1 MRISSS
7 LCLCGY
13 SSHQPSNSLFY
24 TGDQSGTPAI
34 ITNKDWN
41 SGLNPGWLLGNHGS
55 GYNGD
60 DLSINLSDGS
70 VRADASAAMDV
81 SFNNWHFVAMRMKRG
96 EKMSLLRSTGAGY
109 GLQEDPIDSVSG
121 SVDSG

>member
-1 MRISSS
+1 
-7 LCLCGY
+7 
-13 SSHQPSNSLFY
+13 
-24 TGDQSGTPAI
+24 
-34 ITNKDWN
+34 
-41 SGLNPGWLLGNHGS
+41 LLGNHGS

-81 SFNNWHFVAMRMKRG
+81 SFNNWHFVAMRVKRG
-96 EKMSLLRSTGAGY
+96 EKMSLLRSTGAWY
-109 GLQEDPIDSVSG
+109 GLQEDSIDSVSG